1 MATITKPFDPSK
13 FTKSITKSIKGIST
27 GFNDPDTW
35 ISTGNYALNKR
46 ISGNFEY
53 GIPLGKITMF
63 AGESGCL
70 PETAK
75 VKAKIVVDDEEASDV
90 ISVMRLKFLMKDGI
104 TTYLDT
110 PDGWQRVTEWFD
122 KGVLPMVNVSTASHS
137 TLCAT
142 NHMIQLADEN
152 WVPAENLKV
161 GDTVITLSGEEVV
174 TNVEKADDQHCY
186 DFTIDHPNHRYWGD
200 GFSSHNSGKSF
211 ICSGSIVKHA
221 QEQGIFCV
229 LIDSENALDE
239 SWLKAVGVDT
249 SPDKIMRISASLID
263 DVAKIISDFV
273 EAYKTDYLD
282 VPKEDRPKVLFVID
296 SLGMLLTPV
305 EIAQF
310 EAGDMKGDMGRKA
323 KQLKALVTN
332 VTNMI
337 GNLNIG
343 IIMTNHT
350 YASQNMFDSTPTIS
364 GGSGIIFA
372 SSIVVMMGKL
382 KLKKDED
389 GNKTTD
395 VQGIRAMCQ
404 VAKTRYAKPF
414 EKIELEIPYSTGLDP
429 YSGLFDYCLSKSVLT
444 RTGNKYIYV
453 DQNKNEHKYYE
464 KEYRRNENGI
474 LDLIMSEWSDVF
486 EENEQIL
493 DLDSE
498 LEVQGEQK

>member
-1 MATITKPFDPSK
+1 MATISKPFDPSK

-35 ISTGNYALNKR
+35 ISTGNFALNKR
-46 ISGNFEY
+46 ISGNFAY
-53 GIPLGKITMF
+53 GVPLGKITMF
-63 AGESGCL
+63 AGESG
-70 PETAK
+70 
-75 VKAKIVVDDEEASDV
+75 
-90 ISVMRLKFLMKDGI
+90 
-104 TTYLDT
+104 
-110 PDGWQRVTEWFD
+110 
-122 KGVLPMVNVSTASHS
+122 
-137 TLCAT
+137 
-142 NHMIQLADEN
+142 
-152 WVPAENLKV
+152 
-161 GDTVITLSGEEVV
+161 
-174 TNVEKADDQHCY
+174 
-186 DFTIDHPNHRYWGD
+186 
-200 GFSSHNSGKSF
+200 SGKSF
-211 ICSGSIVKHA
+211 ICSGGIVKHA

-239 SWLKAVGVDT
+239 AWLKAVGVNT
-249 SPDKIMRISASLID
+249 SPDKLMRISASLID

-305 EIAQF
+305 EVAQF

-332 VTNMI
+332 ITNMI

-343 IIMTNHT
+343 IVMTNHT

-372 SSIVVMMGKL
+372 SSIVVMMAKL

-395 VQGIRAMCQ
+395 VQGIRSMCQ

-429 YSGLFDYCLSKSVLT
+429 YSGLFDYFVSKSVLP

-453 DQNKNEHKYYE
+453 DHSGTEHKYFE

-474 LDLIMSEWSDVF
+474 LDLIMNEWTDKF

-493 DLDSE
+493 DEE
-498 LEVQGEQK
+498 LANNGVQP

>member
-1 MATITKPFDPSK
+1 MATISKPFDPSK

-46 ISGNFEY
+46 ISGSFNQ

-63 AGESGCL
+63 AGASG
-70 PETAK
+70 
-75 VKAKIVVDDEEASDV
+75 
-90 ISVMRLKFLMKDGI
+90 
-104 TTYLDT
+104 
-110 PDGWQRVTEWFD
+110 
-122 KGVLPMVNVSTASHS
+122 
-137 TLCAT
+137 
-142 NHMIQLADEN
+142 
-152 WVPAENLKV
+152 
-161 GDTVITLSGEEVV
+161 
-174 TNVEKADDQHCY
+174 
-186 DFTIDHPNHRYWGD
+186 
-200 GFSSHNSGKSF
+200 SGKSF
-211 ICSGSIVKHA
+211 VCSGSIVKYA
-221 QEQGIFCV
+221 QQQDIFCV

-239 SWLKAVGVDT
+239 AWLKAVGVDT
-249 SPDKIMRISASLID
+249 SPDKLMRISASLID

-282 VPKEDRPKVLFVID
+282 VAKEDRPKVLFVID

-305 EIAQF
+305 EVSQF

-343 IIMTNHT
+343 IVMTNHT
-350 YASQNMFDSTPTIS
+350 YASQNMFDSTPNIS

-372 SSIVVMMGKL
+372 SSIVVLMDKL

-395 VQGIRAMCQ
+395 VQGIRSMCQ
-404 VAKTRYAKPF
+404 VVKTRYAKPF

-429 YSGLFDYCLSKSVLT
+429 YSGLFDYFLSKSVLT
-444 RTGNKYIYV
+444 RTGNKYIYN
-453 DQNKNEHKYYE
+453 DLSGNEHKYFE
-464 KEYRRNENGI
+464 KEYRRNENNI
-474 LDLIMSEWSDVF
+474 LDLIMNEWTDTY

-493 DLDSE
+493 DDE
-498 LEVQGEQK
+498 LANNGVQQ

>member
-46 ISGNFEY
+46 ISGDFSY

-70 PETAK
+70 PATAK
-75 VKAKIVVDDEEASDV
+75 VDIQVTDGVTTLN
-90 ISVMRLKFLMKDGI
+90 SVSPVSRLKWIFNDGHKPKI
-104 TTYLDT
+104 LT
-110 PDGWQRVTEWFD
+110 PDGWQYVTAWFD
-122 KGVLPMVNVSTASHS
+122 KGVLPMVTIKTQNHET
-137 TLCAT
+137 TCAT
-142 NHMIQLADEN
+142 NHMIQSSDEGWIAAD
-152 WVPAENLKV
+152 ALKV
-161 GDTVITLSGEEVV
+161 GDEILTLTGLETVTH
-174 TNVEKADDQHCY
+174 VEPSEPQECF
-186 DFTIDHPNHRYWGD
+186 DFTVDHPNHRYWGD
-200 GFSSHNSGKSF
+200 GISSHNSGKSF

-221 QEQGIFCV
+221 QEQDIFCV

-239 SWLKAVGVDT
+239 AWLKAVGVDT
-249 SPDKIMRISASLID
+249 DPNKVMRISASLID

-282 VPKEDRPKVLFVID
+282 LPKEDRPKVLFVID

-343 IIMTNHT
+343 IVMTNHT

-382 KLKKDED
+382 KLKKDVD
-389 GNKTTD
+389 GNKTSD

-429 YSGLFDYCLSKSVLT
+429 YSGLFDYFLSKSVLT
-444 RTGNKYIYV
+444 RTGNKYIYN
-453 DQNKNEHKYYE
+453 DSTGTEHKYYE

-474 LDLIMSEWSDVF
+474 LDLIMNEWSDIYDD
-486 EENEQIL
+486 NEQIL
-493 DLDSE
+493 DEE
-498 LEVQGEQK
+498 LLVNGE